1 MKYIIYNNQTYLWT
15 EETEEKIRTICEL
28 RINYWDN
35 RFYND
40 YSLIYKGWNSKEIK
54 NGRAIKHTFKIV
66 KECSF
71 NITQKFSKETSYT
84 VYEFADVEET
94 LAYAIEHYQK
104 SF

>member
-28 RINYWDN
+28 WVNFWDY
-35 RFYND
+35 RFHSD
-40 YSLIYKGWNSKEIK
+40 YALIYKGWNSKEIK
-54 NGRAIKHTFKIV
+54 NGRAIKHTFKIIR
-66 KECSF
+66 ECSF
-71 NITQKFSKETSYT
+71 NITHKRSNETSYT